1 MISSM
6 LKRALMAQLDVGLT
20 GDQAAMDSIPAGS
33 GNILL
38 QRLVMKFFHCHAFIS
53 TDPRRA
59 VVSFW

>member
-6 LKRALMAQLDVGLT
+6 LKRASVAQSDVGLT

-38 QRLVMKFFHCHAFIS
+38 
-53 TDPRRA
+53 
-59 VVSFW
+59 